1 MRNPGN
7 LYALDKRGSYCLLP
21 HFYYPQVG
29 KDCVIS
35 LSHNFPSINRHVLQF
50 QMIEAKEASKV
61 IVFIEQTEAAGL
73 LQCKDHARLEQ
84 KQLTFVWTAGSCL
97 TWPPRPSPARLRKT
111 GETVG
116 CWCRPWGLPS
126 LEEEMP
132 GLHMASSHPW
142 QPHTDLWTFYLYNSL
157 VSLSLFLYNCLFA
170 SLPLIR
176 ILVRHHIKTTNNWCS
191 HS

>member
-1 MRNPGN
+1 M
-7 LYALDKRGSYCLLP
+7 
-21 HFYYPQVG
+21 F
-29 KDCVIS
+29 S

-50 QMIEAKEASKV
+50 QRVAAKESSKD
-61 IVFIEQTEAAGL
+61 IVFIEQAEIAGL
-73 LQCKDHARLEQ
+73 LQCKEHAWLEL
-84 KQLTFVWTAGSCL
+84 KQLTFVWRAGSCP
-97 TWPPRPSPARLRKT
+97 TCPPPSRPTRLRKT

-126 LEEEMP
+126 LEEKKP

-191 HS
+191 PS